1 MISLWG
7 MASAGGFGLRLPI
20 GSVSMTGMRGGLI
33 LLHILIIMNII
44 NLRSKTV
51 RQRMIQAVEVS
62 TIGHTSAC

>member
-1 MISLWG
+1 
-7 MASAGGFGLRLPI
+7 
-20 GSVSMTGMRGGLI
+20 MTGMRGGLI